1 MLERSDFV
9 IVPFSIGQSWAYSV
23 SGLGSS
29 TCQVLV
35 EQAFY
40 CRTDFEQLRKSK
52 LDHILGSK

>member
-1 MLERSDFV
+1 VVM
-9 IVPFSIGQSWAYSV
+9 PFSMGQSWAYSV

-29 TCQVLV
+29 ACQVLV

-40 CRTDFEQLRKSK
+40 CRTDIGQLRKSK